1 MAVEI
6 ADTRILGHLIRR
18 TRKTAGLTQRGL
30 ARAAGVGERFVVEL
44 EHGKATS
51 EIGKVLAVLRVLNL
65 GLAAEPP
72 AAVPL
77 DELERDLPPA
87 ELRELIARRRP

>member
-1 MAVEI
+1 MAVQI
-6 ADTRILGHLIRR
+6 TDTRTLGHLIRR
-18 TRKTAGLTQRGL
+18 TRKTASLTQRGL

-65 GLAAEPP
+65 DLAAEPP

-87 ELRELIARRRP
+87 ELRRLIARRRP